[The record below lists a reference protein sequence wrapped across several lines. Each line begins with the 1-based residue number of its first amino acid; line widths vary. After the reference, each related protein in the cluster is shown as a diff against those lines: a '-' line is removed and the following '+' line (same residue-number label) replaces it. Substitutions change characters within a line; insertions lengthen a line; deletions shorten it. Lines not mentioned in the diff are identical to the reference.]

1 MMKSLIVLA
10 KVFLLFELAM
20 SFVVIAFF
28 FFFEGLNYFAE
39 GAFYFDN
46 LWRGLKGATYGAI
59 PVSLILWFFYHL
71 LPLFKK

>member
-39 GAFYFDN
+39 GAFYFDS
-46 LWRGLKGATYGAI
+46 LWRGLKGATY
-59 PVSLILWFFYHL
+59 
-71 LPLFKK
+71 